1 MLSAGLGY
9 RRSLTETPMISPAL
23 DAFTAPPSSRLLGWH
38 LLDARPGD
46 GWVRIGFDGKP
57 DFCNPAGFIQGGI
70 LSAMLDD
77 TMGPAVFVMTE
88 GKLYT
93 ATITMTVNFLA
104 PAKVGPIVGEA
115 NVTQIGK
122 TIAFVAGRVIAGN
135 GTVLATGTTSA
146 RLVEPAKAIR

>member
-1 MLSAGLGY
+1 
-9 RRSLTETPMISPAL
+9 MISTAL
-23 DAFTAPPSSRLLGWH
+23 DRLEAPPSSKLLGWH
-38 LLDARPGD
+38 LLDARPRD

-57 DFCNPAGFIQGGI
+57 EFCNPAGYIQGGI

-77 TMGPAVFVMTE
+77 TMGPAVFIMTD

-115 NVTQIGK
+115 DVTQLGK
-122 TIAFVAGRVIAGN
+122 TIAFVEAKLIAAHRA
-135 GTVLATGTTSA
+135 VLATATASV
-146 RLVEPAKAIR
+146 RLVEAAKAIR